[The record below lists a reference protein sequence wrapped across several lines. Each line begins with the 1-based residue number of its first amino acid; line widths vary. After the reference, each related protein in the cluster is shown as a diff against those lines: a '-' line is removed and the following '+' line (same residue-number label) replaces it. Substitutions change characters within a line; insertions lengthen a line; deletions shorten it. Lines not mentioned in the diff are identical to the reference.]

1 MTIQLLF
8 SIILLLFFTYNYF
21 YIGSAMPASPSTEL
35 GAEQWPQ
42 IILGLLILLLLIHTI
57 QVFQAQRKAGSGD
70 RLSVGM
76 LKQFFTSKLMISFA
90 VIVIMAVMMEYT
102 GFMLTSFCFVG
113 VYCFLLGERRIPV
126 IIGASIVTTLLL
138 YIIFSKGLSIMLPR
152 GYGVLRDF
160 ALWAES
166 F

>member
-8 SIILLLFFTYNYF
+8 SIILLLFFTYCYF
-21 YIGSAMPASPSTEL
+21 YIGAAMPVSPSTEL

-42 IILGLLILLLLIHTI
+42 IILGLLIVLLLVHTI
-57 QVFQAQRKAGSGD
+57 QVFREQRKDRSGD
-70 RLSVGM
+70 RFSIKM
-76 LKQFFTSKLMISFA
+76 LKQFFTSKLLISFT
-90 VIVIMAVMMEYT
+90 VIVIMAVMMEYA
-102 GFMLTSFCFVG
+102 GFILASFCFIA

-126 IIGASIVTTLLL
+126 IIGASVITTLLL
-138 YIIFSKGLSIMLPR
+138 YIVFSKGLSIMLPR
-152 GYGVLRDF
+152 GYGALRDF